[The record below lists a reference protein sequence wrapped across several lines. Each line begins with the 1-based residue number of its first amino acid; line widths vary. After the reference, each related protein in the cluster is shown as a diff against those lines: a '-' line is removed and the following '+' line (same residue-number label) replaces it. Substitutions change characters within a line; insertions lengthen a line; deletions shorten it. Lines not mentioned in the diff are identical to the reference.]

1 VEYEGLR
8 ILLIHCEKFE
18 YNAREKAVE
27 KAEDLDESNRAGRF
41 ENVLVVFTSVEKEDA
56 KDPESV
62 AEQAGREIL
71 DVFKTVKAERVL
83 LYPYAHLS
91 SELADAVSAMSV
103 LKRVHEKLSEKG
115 VETHRAAFGWYKS
128 FTLVNKGHALA
139 ELSRSIKPG
148 TVEKHVEK
156 KEKFHRFIVMDEDGV
171 EYEVTRENWRSCE
184 AFLKSRRGM
193 MLKQFVENELEE
205 KAGRG
210 EEPSHIVN
218 MRKLELVDYCP
229 ESDAGNLKWYPSGI
243 LLKDLI
249 MDYAFKNIALP
260 WGAMKMQNPLLYRTD
275 VEAIR
280 QLQGEFHERDYRVED
295 GLVLRFASDPGAF
308 PFIQKTVFTYR
319 NMPVKVYEEAI
330 CFRKEQKGELTGL
343 MRVRNFWM
351 TDMHAFC
358 RDGEQASEEYLRLS
372 VLFGGL
378 MDNVIAGGNW
388 VLGFEVV
395 EEYYEKYRWLFKRI
409 VETLR
414 VPAFFKLM
422 REMTHY
428 YAFKNEFQAI
438 FPNGENLQISTV
450 QWDVKN
456 GERFNICY
464 YDADG
469 VKKPV
474 GVIIH
479 ASSFGSV
486 ERAVAAMLENAAGR
500 VSEGKPPMLPVWLS
514 PEQVRI
520 IPVDVERHLEQSIR
534 IAERLEKEG
543 ARVGVDDRSLTVSKR
558 VAEAKTRWIPFI
570 IVYGEREEQSGTLR
584 IVVREESTLE
594 RDRVEEMS
602 LEEFAEYFRRRV
614 EGMPTRP
621 LYVPRE
627 LSRRI
632 VFVPMRSQQYA

>member
-1 VEYEGLR
+1 MR
-8 ILLIHCEKFE
+8 ILLLHCEKFE
-18 YNAREKAVE
+18 YSVREKAVE
-27 KAEDLDESNRAGRF
+27 GAEELNDLNKSGEF
-41 ENVLVVFTSVEKEDA
+41 KNVLVAFVSVEKEDA
-56 KDPESV
+56 KSPESIV
-62 AEQAGREIL
+62 EQASMEIL
-71 DVFKTVKAERVL
+71 DVFSKVRADSIVV
-83 LYPYAHLS
+83 YPYAHLS
-91 SELADAVSAMSV
+91 SDLAGVGDAVSIIRRIRDR
-103 LKRVHEKLSEKG
+103 LIEKG
-115 VETHRAAFGWYKS
+115 VEARSAPTGWYKS
-128 FTLVNKGHALA
+128 FTLVNMGHPLA
-139 ELSRSIKPG
+139 ELSRSIRPQQAEKP
-148 TVEKHVEK
+148 VEK

-171 EYEVTRENWRSCE
+171 EYEVTRAGWRSCE
-184 AFLKSRRGM
+184 AFSKPGGRMM
-193 MLKQFVENELEE
+193 MLKRFVENELEE
-205 KAGRG
+205 SRKTGV
-210 EEPSHIVN
+210 EPSHIVN

-229 ESDAGNLKWYPSGI
+229 ESDVGNMKWYPNGI

-249 MDYAFKNIALP
+249 MDYAFRNIALP

-280 QLQGEFHERDYRVED
+280 QLQGEFHERDYRVEGE

-319 NMPVKVYEEAI
+319 NMPVKIYEEAV

-358 RDGEQASEEYLRLS
+358 KDEEQAYEEYFRLS
-372 VLFGGL
+372 MLFGRL
-378 MDNVIAGGNW
+378 MESVIAGGNW
-388 VLGFEVV
+388 VLGFEIV
-395 EEYYEKYRWLFKRI
+395 EEYYEKYRELFKRI
-409 VETLR
+409 VAALR

-464 YDADG
+464 YDSDG

-474 GVIIH
+474 PIIIH

-500 VSEGKPPMLPVWLS
+500 VSAGRPPMLPVWLS
-514 PEQVRI
+514 PEQVRV
-520 IPVDVERHLEQSIR
+520 IPVDVEKHLEQSMR
-534 IAERLEKEG
+534 VAERLEKEG
-543 ARVGVDDRSLTVSKR
+543 ARVSVDDRSLTVSKR
-558 VAEAKTRWIPFI
+558 VAEAKTHWIPFI
-570 IVYGEREEQSGTLR
+570 LVYGDREAQSNTLR

-594 RDRVEEMS
+594 KDHVEEMS
-602 LEEFAEYFRRRV
+602 LEEFAEYFRKRV
-614 EGMPTRP
+614 EDMPTRP
-621 LYVPRE
+621 LYIPRE
-627 LSRRI
+627 LSRRV
-632 VFVPMRSQQYA
+632 VFVPMRITQEP